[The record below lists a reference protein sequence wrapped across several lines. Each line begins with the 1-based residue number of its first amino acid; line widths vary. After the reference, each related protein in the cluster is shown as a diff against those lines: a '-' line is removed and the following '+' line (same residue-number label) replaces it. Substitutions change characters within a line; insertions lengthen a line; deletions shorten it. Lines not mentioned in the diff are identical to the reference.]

1 MKMINTLLFATLTA
15 LALSAPYAIAETAA
29 KTDKKPVVS
38 DAETDRLY
46 GAMQERYK
54 KMQEQMGKIRQTKDP
69 KERQRLLQ
77 EHWQTMH
84 EGMGMMGGGMGGG
97 MGRGPRGG
105 GAMMG
110 AGPAGC
116 PLGAAPEAIA
126 CRQGMMERRM
136 EMMQMMMEN
145 MIEHQG
151 QTAPATK

>member
-1 MKMINTLLFATLTA
+1 MKMIDTLVFATLTA

-38 DAETDRLY
+38 DAETDKLY

-69 KERQRLLQ
+69 KDRQKLLQ

-84 EGMGMMGGGMGGG
+84 EGMGMMGGGMG
-97 MGRGPRGG
+97 RGPRG

-116 PLGAAPEAIA
+116 PLGAAPEAMT
-126 CRQGMMERRM
+126 CRQNMMERRM

-151 QTAPATK
+151 QAAPATK

>member
-1 MKMINTLLFATLTA
+1 MKTINTLVFATLTA

-29 KTDKKPVVS
+29 KTDKKPVAS
-38 DAETDRLY
+38 DAETDKLY
-46 GAMQERYK
+46 GAMQDRYK
-54 KMQEQMGKIRQTKDP
+54 KMQEQMEKIRQTKDP
-69 KERQRLLQ
+69 KERQKLLQ

-84 EGMGMMGGGMGGG
+84 EGVGMMGGG

-116 PLGAAPEAIA
+116 QPGAAPEAMA
-126 CRQGMMERRM
+126 CRQNTMERRM
-136 EMMQMMMEN
+136 DMMQMMMEN

-151 QTAPATK
+151 QTPPATK

>member
-1 MKMINTLLFATLTA
+1 MKTINAFLFATLTV
-15 LALSAPYAIAETAA
+15 LALNAPYAMAETTT

-38 DAETDRLY
+38 DAETDKLY

-54 KMQEQMGKIRQTKDP
+54 KMQEQIGKIRQTKDP
-69 KERQRLLQ
+69 KERQKLLQ

-84 EGMGMMGGGMGGG
+84 EGVGMMGMGMGGN

-116 PLGAAPEAIA
+116 PLGAAQEAMA
-126 CRQGMMERRM
+126 CRQNMMERRM

-151 QTAPATK
+151 QAAPATK